1 MKHNDPV
8 NQSGELMRVFV
19 TGANGFVRSA
29 IVEHLIQ
36 AGHTVLGLAA
46 VLGFS
51 LMVSAQPQKAGSGT
65 TPPEGTIAVSQP
77 AATID
82 APSYVRLARFE
93 QSTTSSSL
101 DPSIEAPQASPSVPA
116 PTTHRVTFPT
126 FQQREHAYFYDLI
139 GPGAF
144 ISAAVKAT
152 VDQTHPLS
160 VGYPS
165 DGYSPVGKHPAHG
178 VVPEWGEGADGYAKR
193 YASAFGMGL
202 IGTTTRYGLGELLRE
217 DVSYH
222 RCECTGVLPR
232 TEHALLQSFV
242 AHTQSGRAVP
252 SIPALVSPFVAAEA
266 GVAAWYPAR
275 YNVSDAL
282 RTSSGL
288 YYVLPVKNLIDE
300 FVRRR

>member
-1 MKHNDPV
+1 
-8 NQSGELMRVFV
+8 MRFTVAIASRLK
-19 TGANGFVRSA
+19 GADVALSRKSS
-29 IVEHLIQ
+29 I
-36 AGHTVLGLAA
+36 GLAV

-51 LMVSAQPQKAGSGT
+51 SMVSAQIQKAGSGT
-65 TPPEGTIAVSQP
+65 SPQQGTAAVSEP
-77 AATID
+77 AAITD
-82 APSYVRLARFE
+82 APSYMLLERSEHSA
-93 QSTTSSSL
+93 SSSL
-101 DPSIEAPQASPSVPA
+101 DHPSIEDPQTSPSGPA
-116 PTTHRVTFPT
+116 AHSVSFPT

-165 DGYSPVGKHPAHG
+165 DGYSSVGKHPAHG

-232 TEHALLQSFV
+232 TEHALIQSFV

>member
-1 MKHNDPV
+1 MQFLETVANRFKGADV
-8 NQSGELMRVFV
+8 AFSGKRSIELAV
-19 TGANGFVRSA
+19 
-29 IVEHLIQ
+29 
-36 AGHTVLGLAA
+36 

-51 LMVSAQPQKAGSGT
+51 LIASAQTQKVGSKT
-65 TPPEGTIAVSQP
+65 TPQGADIPILSDKGTDAVSQP

-82 APSYVRLARFE
+82 APSYMLLARSE
-93 QSTTSSSL
+93 QLTSSSM
-101 DPSIEAPQASPSVPA
+101 DPSTEAPQASPSGSA
-116 PTTHRVTFPT
+116 STSHSDSFPT
-126 FQQREHAYFYDLI
+126 FQQRRHAYFYDLI

-165 DGYSPVGKHPAHG
+165 DGYSSVGKHPAHG

-222 RCECTGVLPR
+222 RCECTGILPR
-232 TEHALLQSFV
+232 TEHALIQSFV
-242 AHTQSGRAVP
+242 AHTPSGRAVP
-252 SIPALVSPFVAAEA
+252 SLPALVSPFVAAEA

-275 YNVSDAL
+275 YNVTDAL

>member
-1 MKHNDPV
+1 V
-8 NQSGELMRVFV
+8 RSFV
-19 TGANGFVRSA
+19 TDATRVISA
-29 IVEHLIQ
+29 VVMFLRNASI
-36 AGHTVLGLAA
+36 GLAI
-46 VLGFS
+46 LMGIS
-51 LMVSAQPQKAGSGT
+51 LRASAQPQKAGSGT
-65 TPPEGTIAVSQP
+65 DTQSIDVPVVADPRTGTVSQSAP
-77 AATID
+77 TVD
-82 APSYVRLARFE
+82 APSYVLLARSE
-93 QSTTSSSL
+93 QSTSSIL
-101 DPSIEAPQASPSVPA
+101 DPSMETPQESPSGSPST
-116 PTTHRVTFPT
+116 PHTISFPS

-165 DGYSPVGKHPAHG
+165 DGYSSVGKHPAHG

-222 RCECTGVLPR
+222 RCECTGILPR
-232 TEHALLQSFV
+232 TEHALIQSFV
-242 AHTQSGRAVP
+242 AHTRSGRAVP
-252 SIPALVSPFVAAEA
+252 SLPALVSPFVAAEA

>member
-1 MKHNDPV
+1 MRFLVTVANRFKDADV
-8 NQSGELMRVFV
+8 AFSGKRSIELAFLL
-19 TGANGFVRSA
+19 GIS
-29 IVEHLIQ
+29 LI
-36 AGHTVLGLAA
+36 A
-46 VLGFS
+46 
-51 LMVSAQPQKAGSGT
+51 SAQTQKAGSNATPHGADVSMLSDKGT
-65 TPPEGTIAVSQP
+65 GAVSQP

-82 APSYVRLARFE
+82 APSYMLLARSE
-93 QSTTSSSL
+93 QSTSSSQ
-101 DPSIEAPQASPSVPA
+101 DPSTEAPQTSLSGAASTS
-116 PTTHRVTFPT
+116 HSDSFPT
-126 FQQREHAYFYDLI
+126 FQQRERAYFYDLI

-160 VGYPS
+160 AGYPS
-165 DGYSPVGKHPAHG
+165 DGYSSVGKHPAHG

-222 RCECTGVLPR
+222 RCECTGILPR
-232 TEHALLQSFV
+232 TEHALIQSFV
-242 AHTQSGRAVP
+242 AHTRSGRAVP
-252 SIPALVSPFVAAEA
+252 SLPALVSPFVAAEA